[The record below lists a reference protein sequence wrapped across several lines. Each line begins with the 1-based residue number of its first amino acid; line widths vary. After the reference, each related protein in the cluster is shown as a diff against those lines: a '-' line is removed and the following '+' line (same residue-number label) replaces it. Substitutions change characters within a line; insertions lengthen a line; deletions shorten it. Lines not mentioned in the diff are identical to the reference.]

1 MQNAVLNIAEK
12 LEGAELL
19 DSDLSFQRF
28 IDYLKDRRLREKT
41 MKAKYLEF
49 VISHFERRLAG
60 KHVIPIDEV
69 NQYEDLLQLIYSA
82 IFPAIEDE
90 RDHAWALCIPM
101 KPVVFYGTESF
112 YNFLRDPLTGK
123 PRAAMIDKQKNK
135 RKGINLEFAY
145 SFILKRLY
153 NFTANLPH
161 STIVHSFVDED
172 TGISRYYSLNIDT
185 RWIDIKPKGVLPY
198 LDHETLQ
205 ANLHPGT
212 AIQYLTE
219 HLPLHLFRFEGF
231 SALTVTDI
239 TSEYVV
245 ESIKNIILNP
255 TCCQGTTYYDDV
267 IRSLKAL
274 VGTNKIEFGL
284 LPFLKVNG
292 HPVFSGEQCTHSV
305 LAMAAMQYG
314 EAESA
319 YVEMTEKYFKNPQL
333 VFFDKIT
340 EGSDSHFYL
349 RALYKKG
356 IKSYALVPVHHNSQ
370 LAGVLEVSS
379 TEDGILDHALLYK
392 VDVILPLLAQLLQ
405 RNIDDFND
413 RIKNIVKENF
423 TSIQPAV
430 EWKFNDAAWHY
441 LKEEKWSDN
450 KPVLEKIHFRNVYPL
465 YGAVDIR
472 NSTVERNTAL
482 RKDLET
488 QFDILI
494 ATLGN
499 LQKMFNLELL
509 DELIFQCR
517 KWQNSLT
524 DTLTTADEMDLN
536 AFFKE
541 KVDAFFSH
549 FKSSKPDTADII
561 EPYLHAIDEAEGVAF
576 KHRRELEFSIKLINK
591 TINKQLEAGTAELQK
606 SYPSYF
612 EKFRTDGVE
621 YDIYIGQSIAPDQP
635 FDQIYLKNLRLWQ
648 LTSMATIAQSTHEL
662 LPQMPGRLETTQLI
676 FVHSNTI
683 DISFR
688 KDERR
693 FDVEGGYNI
702 RYQVVKKRIDKVH
715 IKGRDE
721 RLTQPGK
728 IAVVYFNEK
737 EAEEYLG
744 YVKYL
749 QEKNVLE
756 DDLEILELEELQG
769 VSGLRAFRVGV
780 RYGQPWLEHLG
791 FAAPDVIG
799 SAAGVN
805 GSVAG
810 TNGSAANGRAN
821 GAGMNGG
828 ERAEPGFDDQSEDAW
843 SVNERGGRGN

>member
-1 MQNAVLNIAEK
+1 MQNAVLNIAER

-28 IDYLKDRRLREKT
+28 VDHLKDRRLREKT

-60 KHVIPIDEV
+60 KRVIPIAEIG
-69 NQYEDLLQLIYSA
+69 QYEDLLQLIYSA
-82 IFPAIEDE
+82 LFPAIEDE
-90 RDHAWALCIPM
+90 RDQSWALCVPL
-101 KPVVFYGTESF
+101 KPVIFYGTDPF
-112 YNFLRDPLTGK
+112 YNFLRDPITGQPK
-123 PRAAMIDKQKNK
+123 ASMIDKHKNK
-135 RKGINLEFAY
+135 RKSINLEFAY
-145 SFILKRLY
+145 TFILKRLY
-153 NFTANLPH
+153 NFSVNLPH
-161 STIVHSFVDED
+161 ATIVHSFVDEE
-172 TGISRYYSLNIDT
+172 TGISRYFRLNIDT
-185 RWIDIKPKGVLPY
+185 RFIDIIPKGVLPQ
-198 LDHETLQ
+198 LSHEALQ
-205 ANLHPGT
+205 AHLHPDT
-212 AIQYLTE
+212 AIAYLKE
-219 HLPLHLFRFEGF
+219 HLPLTLFRFEGF
-231 SALTVTDI
+231 AAMTVTDI

-245 ESIKNIILNP
+245 EGIKDIILNP
-255 TCCQGTTYYDDV
+255 TCCQDSAYYEDV
-267 IRSLKAL
+267 IKSLKTLA
-274 VGTNKIEFGL
+274 GTNEVDFGL
-284 LPFLKVNG
+284 LPFLRVNG
-292 HPVFSGEQCTHSV
+292 HPVFAGEMCCHSV

-314 EAESA
+314 EAEQA
-319 YVEMTEKYFKNPQL
+319 YINMTEKYFKDPQL
-333 VFFDKIT
+333 VFFENISET
-340 EGSDSHFYL
+340 SDSHFYL

-356 IKSYALVPVHHNSQ
+356 IKSYALVPVHHNNQ
-370 LAGVLEVSS
+370 LAGVLEVSAAK
-379 TEDGILDHALLYK
+379 EGILDHALLYK
-392 VDVILPLLAQLLQ
+392 VDIVLPLLAQLLQ

-413 RIKNIVKENF
+413 RIKSIVKENF

-441 LKEEKWSDN
+441 LKEEHWADH
-450 KPVLEKIHFRNVYPL
+450 KPVLEKIQFRNVYPL

-494 ATLGN
+494 STLCN

-524 DTLTTADEMDLN
+524 DSLTTADEMDLN

-541 KVDAFFSH
+541 KVDLFLSH
-549 FKSSKPDTADII
+549 FKSSRPDTADII
-561 EPYLHAIDEAEGVAF
+561 EPYLHSTDEAEGMAF

-591 TINKQLEAGTAELQK
+591 TINKLLEAGTAELQK

-621 YDIYIGQSIAPDQP
+621 YDIYIGQSIAPEMP

-648 LTSMATIAQSTHEL
+648 LTSMASIAASTHEL
-662 LPQMPGRLETTQLI
+662 LPQMPGKLETTQLI

-715 IKGRDE
+715 VKGKNE

-744 YVKYL
+744 YVRYL
-749 QEKNVLE
+749 QEKNVLK

-780 RYGQPWLEHLG
+780 EYGQAPVDHLG
-791 FAAPDVIG
+791 FAA
-799 SAAGVN
+799 AGVN
-805 GSVAG
+805 AISGMGVA
-810 TNGSAANGRAN
+810 T
-821 GAGMNGG
+821 
-828 ERAEPGFDDQSEDAW
+828 
-843 SVNERGGRGN
+843 V